1 MSLLFGYSSSL
12 ETIEEDID
20 MDGNRILDLPSP
32 TSNSEPV
39 TKGYADTHY
48 SGGGSWSQGPKG
60 DKGDTGPHGPKGDT
74 GSQGPKGDRGDTGP
88 QGPKGDTGL
97 QGPQGPKGNTGS
109 RGPKGD
115 TRPWYEIKFLIER
128 NITMAA
134 EIESLRATVD
144 ETSNDNAVIRSAL
157 EIKQGEWTEVK
168 HTKSANMD
176 KKRTESNTNI
186 TFLHNQNRFTPLENQ
201 EVTSD
206 EIQVDC
212 GIKAQLTDYRGKQQA
227 KFKNTKKKATNK
239 KLNAENPS
247 ASEEHN
253 TPTATSKKSKE
264 NIDLAIGDSMVK
276 NIDNSK
282 LSKAAK
288 KRTVCHSYSGA
299 TVEQIAT
306 KFDQHSKED
315 QSFDKVVIHVGT
327 NDLVRTQP
335 DKVAQNMESLIVKV
349 KSQAKQV
356 AASAVVR
363 RYDNKVKP
371 IIISSYNNLLHNLCI
386 KHKIG
391 YIDND
396 CIDNSM
402 LNRSNLHLNK
412 NGDRALGSSF
422 CAFLKPKQ
430 IPNCASNTTRNS
442 GHFLWKS
449 WNIRR
454 ETGQCTTRS
463 RQTEY

>member
-1 MSLLFGYSSSL
+1 MPGTDEADVDAPKNVNNNKANKTYGDKFEPEQPELHDHVDKDDSCSQCGFYR
-12 ETIEEDID
+12 EEL
-20 MDGNRILDLPSP
+20 NRLQ
-32 TSNSEPV
+32 TVV
-39 TKGYADTHY
+39 TKIQHKQDE
-48 SGGGSWSQGPKG
+48 
-60 DKGDTGPHGPKGDT
+60 
-74 GSQGPKGDRGDTGP
+74 DRRKSESDRAKTDA
-88 QGPKGDTGL
+88 Q
-97 QGPQGPKGNTGS
+97 
-109 RGPKGD
+109 
-115 TRPWYEIKFLIER
+115 IKFLIER

-134 EIESLRATVD
+134 EIESLKATVD

-176 KKRTESNTNI
+176 KKRTESNTSI
-186 TFLHNQNRFTPLENQ
+186 TSLRNQNRFTPLENQ

-212 GIKAQLTDYRGKQQA
+212 VIKAQLTDYRAKQQA
-227 KFKNTKKKATNK
+227 KFKNTKKKATKK
-239 KLNAENPS
+239 KLNTENPS
-247 ASEEHN
+247 ASEDNN

-264 NIDLAIGDSMVK
+264 NIDLVIGDSMVK
-276 NIDNSK
+276 NIDNNK

-315 QSFDKVVIHVGT
+315 QSFDKVIIDVGT

-335 DKVAQNMESLIVKV
+335 EKVVQNMESLIVKV

-363 RYDNKVKP
+363 RYDYKVKP
-371 IIISSYNNLLHNLCI
+371 EIINSYNNLLHKLCI
-386 KHKIG
+386 KHKIA

-412 NGDRALGSSF
+412 NGDRALGSAF
-422 CAFLKPKQ
+422 CTFLKPKQ
-430 IPNCASNTTRNS
+430 IANYASNTTRNS

-449 WNIRR
+449 WEHQKRD
-454 ETGQCTTRS
+454 RS
-463 RQTEY
+463 MYYQKQANRVLRN

>member
-1 MSLLFGYSSSL
+1 MFRRTKNSLASL
-12 ETIEEDID
+12 SEVDIQK
-20 MDGNRILDLPSP
+20 LVLKLPGTDEAGDVP
-32 TSNSEPV
+32 KNV
-39 TKGYADTHY
+39 NNNKANKTH
-48 SGGGSWSQGPKG
+48 G
-60 DKGDTGPHGPKGDT
+60 DKIEPEQP
-74 GSQGPKGDRGDTGP
+74 
-88 QGPKGDTGL
+88 
-97 QGPQGPKGNTGS
+97 
-109 RGPKGD
+109 
-115 TRPWYEIKFLIER
+115 ELIEPELHDHVGKDDSCSQCGFYR
-128 NITMAA
+128 EELNKLQTVVIKIQHKQDEDRRKSESDRAKTAA
-134 EIESLRATVD
+134 EIESLKATVD

-186 TFLHNQNRFTPLENQ
+186 TSLHNQNRFTPLENQ

-212 GIKAQLTDYRGKQQA
+212 GIKAQLTGYRAKQQA

-239 KLNAENPS
+239 KPNAENPS

-253 TPTATSKKSKE
+253 APTATSKKSKE
-264 NIDLAIGDSMVK
+264 NIDLVIGDSMVK
-276 NIDNSK
+276 NIDNNK

-315 QSFDKVVIHVGT
+315 QSFDKVIIHVGT

-386 KHKIG
+386 KHKIA

-412 NGDRALGSSF
+412 NGDRALGSAF

-430 IPNCASNTTRNS
+430 IPNYASNTTRNS

-449 WNIRR
+449 WEHQKRD
-454 ETGQCTTRS
+454 RS
-463 RQTEY
+463 MCYQKQANKVLRN

>member
-1 MSLLFGYSSSL
+1 MSRRTKNSL
-12 ETIEEDID
+12 ASLSEVDIQKLVLKLPGTDEAED
-20 MDGNRILDLPSP
+20 
-32 TSNSEPV
+32 
-39 TKGYADTHY
+39 ADV
-48 SGGGSWSQGPKG
+48 PKNVNNNKANKTYG
-60 DKGDTGPHGPKGDT
+60 DKIEPEQPELIEPELHDHVDKDDSCSKCGFYREELNKLQTVVIKIQLKQDE
-74 GSQGPKGDRGDTGP
+74 DRRKSESVRAKTDA
-88 QGPKGDTGL
+88 Q
-97 QGPQGPKGNTGS
+97 
-109 RGPKGD
+109 
-115 TRPWYEIKFLIER
+115 IKFLIER
-128 NITMAA
+128 NTTMAA
-134 EIESLRATVD
+134 EIESLKATVD

-176 KKRTESNTNI
+176 KKRTENNTNI
-186 TFLHNQNRFTPLENQ
+186 TSIHNQNRFTPLENQ

-212 GIKAQLTDYRGKQQA
+212 GIKAQLTDYRAKQQA

-247 ASEEHN
+247 ASEKHN
-253 TPTATSKKSKE
+253 TPIATSKKSKE
-264 NIDLAIGDSMVK
+264 NIDLVIGDSMVK
-276 NIDNSK
+276 NIDNNK

-288 KRTVCHSYSGA
+288 KGTVCHSYSGA

-315 QSFDKVVIHVGT
+315 QSFDKVIIHVGT

-386 KHKIG
+386 KHKIA

-412 NGDRALGSSF
+412 NGDRALGSAF

-430 IPNCASNTTRNS
+430 IPNYASNTTRNS

-449 WNIRR
+449 WEHQKRD
-454 ETGQCTTRS
+454 RS
-463 RQTEY
+463 MYYQKQANKVLMN